1 MFGFYS
7 HKELTIYAPV
17 AGKVIDITEVSDPV
31 FAQKVMGDG
40 VAIEPEENQI
50 VAPFDGT
57 VRMLA
62 ETRHAIALSKRDFE
76 VLIHVGLDTVALNGE
91 GFTSHVAI
99 GDFVKKGTVLLSFD
113 SKHIKEKGK
122 SLITPVVIMNTPEKM
137 MDIKK
142 YFDDDE
148 KKIMD
153 LKLKE

>member
-113 SKHIKEKGK
+113 SKYIKGKGK

>member
-113 SKHIKEKGK
+113 SKYIKEKGK

>member
-113 SKHIKEKGK
+113 SKYIKEKGK

-142 YFDDDE
+142 YFHDDE

-153 LKLKE
+153 LNLKE

>member
-99 GDFVKKGTVLLSFD
+99 GDFVKKGAVLLSFD
-113 SKHIKEKGK
+113 SKYIKEKGK

>member
-7 HKELTIYAPV
+7 GKELTVYAPV
-17 AGKVIDITEVSDPV
+17 EGKVIDITDVSDPV

-40 VAIEPEENQI
+40 VAIEPEGNQV

-57 VRMLA
+57 IRMLA
-62 ETRHAIALSKRDFE
+62 ETHHAIALSKRDVE
-76 VLIHVGLDTVALNGE
+76 ILIHVGLDTVALNGE
-91 GFTSHVAI
+91 GFTAHVET

-113 SKHIKEKGK
+113 RKYIESKGK
-122 SLITPVVIMNTPEKM
+122 LLTTPVVIMNTPEK
-137 MDIKK
+137 IEEVKK
-142 YFDDDE
+142 YFNDAE